1 MATAG
6 LRIGV
11 IGATGALGAE
21 LIEVLSSSAVRV
33 ARVVPVATEK
43 SLGAEVAF
51 QGEVIPVETQLP
63 DLHSLDFVFLC
74 APRAA
79 SLEVARAALRA
90 EVPGIDLS
98 GALSTSAEVPLQVAA
113 LGVPEDEIAFPFV
126 ATPAGPALPWSLLL
140 HPLAD
145 RAGLVRVVGTVL
157 DSASVGGVRGT
168 ESLLSESL
176 ALFNQREAPDPTVFS
191 QPVAFDCAPSV
202 GRPGTGGDTLR
213 EQQAV
218 ADLRRLLGAD
228 ISFSITAVRVPT
240 FLGLA
245 SSLIV
250 ETCEPLDLEE
260 ARAVLSKAPGLEV
273 WPDGV
278 EGPTVRAAAGC
289 DEVLVGR
296 IRRDPTTENGLLFW
310 IATDQVR
317 LAAMNA
323 VRLAEM
329 RLAGISHPV
338 A

>member
-21 LIEVLSSSAVRV
+21 LLDVLGGSAIRV
-33 ARVVPVATEK
+33 AQIVPVATEK
-43 SLGAEVAF
+43 SLGAEVEF
-51 QGEVIPVETQLP
+51 QGEVAPVETELP
-63 DLHSLDFVFLC
+63 SLHGLDFVFLC
-74 APRAA
+74 APSAA
-79 SLEVARAALRA
+79 SLEVAGAALRA

-98 GALSTSAEVPLQVAA
+98 GALASTAAVPLRVAD
-113 LGVPEDEIAFPFV
+113 LGAPEEESAVPFV
-126 ATPAGPALPWSLLL
+126 ATPAGPALPWALLL

-176 ALFNQREAPDPTVFS
+176 ALLNQREAPDPTVFS
-191 QPVAFDCAPSV
+191 QPVAFDCVPSV
-202 GRPGTGGDTLR
+202 GSPGAGGDTPR
-213 EQQAV
+213 EQQAI
-218 ADLRRLLGAD
+218 ADLHRLLGAD
-228 ISFSITAVRVPT
+228 IRFGITAVRVPT

-250 ETCEPLDLEE
+250 GTREPLDPDE
-260 ARAVLSKAPGLEV
+260 AVAVLAKAPGLEV
-273 WPDGV
+273 WPNGV
-278 EGPTVRAAAGC
+278 EGPSVRAAAGC

-296 IRRDPTTENGLLFW
+296 VRKDPTAENGLLLW

-317 LAAMNA
+317 LAAANA
-323 VRLAEM
+323 VKLAET
-329 RLAGISHPV
+329 RLGAR
-338 A
+338 

>member
-11 IGATGALGAE
+11 VGATGTLGAE
-21 LIEVLSSSAVRV
+21 VLDVLGSSAVRV
-33 ARVVPVATEK
+33 ARIVPIATEK
-43 SLGAEVAF
+43 SLGAEVVF
-51 QGEVIPVETQLP
+51 QGEAIPVETELP
-63 DLHSLDFVFLC
+63 NLHSLDFVFLC
-74 APRAA
+74 APSAA
-79 SLEVARAALRA
+79 SLQVARAALRA

-98 GALSTSAEVPLQVAA
+98 GALAPTAEVPLQVAD
-113 LGVPEDEIAFPFV
+113 LGVPEDEIFAPFV
-126 ATPAGPALPWSLLL
+126 ATPAGPALPWALLL

-176 ALFNQREAPDPTVFS
+176 ALFNQREAPHPTVFS
-191 QPVAFDCAPSV
+191 QHVACDCAPSV
-202 GRPGTGGDTLR
+202 GRPDSGGDTPR
-213 EQQAV
+213 ELQAI

-228 ISFSITAVRVPT
+228 IHFGITAVRVPT

-250 ETCEPLDLEE
+250 ETREPLDPGE
-260 ARAVLSKAPGLEV
+260 ARAVLAEAPGLEV
-273 WPDGV
+273 WPEGI

-296 IRRDPTTENGLLFW
+296 VRRDPTAKNSLLFW

-317 LAAMNA
+317 LAAANA
-323 VRLAEM
+323 VKLAEA
-329 RLAGISHPV
+329 RLAGVSHRV

>member
-21 LIEVLSSSAVRV
+21 LLDVLGGSAIRV
-33 ARVVPVATEK
+33 AQIVPIATEN
-43 SLGAEVAF
+43 SLGSEVEF
-51 QGEVIPVETQLP
+51 QGEVIPVETELP
-63 DLHSLDFVFLC
+63 SLHGLDFVFLC

-79 SLEVARAALRA
+79 SLEIARAALHA
-90 EVPGIDLS
+90 GTTGIDLS
-98 GALSTSAEVPLQVAA
+98 GALAPTAEVPLQVAD
-113 LGVPEDEIAFPFV
+113 LGVPEEELVVPFV
-126 ATPAGPALPWSLLL
+126 ATPAGPALPWALVL
-140 HPLAD
+140 HPLLD

-202 GRPGTGGDTLR
+202 GRPGEGGDTPR
-213 EQQAV
+213 EEQAI
-218 ADLRRLLGAD
+218 ADLHRLLGAD
-228 ISFSITAVRVPT
+228 IGFSITAVRVPT

-245 SSLIV
+245 SSLLV
-250 ETCEPLDLEE
+250 ETCEPLDPEE
-260 ARAVLSKAPGLEV
+260 ARALLSKAPGLEV
-273 WPDGV
+273 WPGGF
-278 EGPTVRAAAGC
+278 EGPSVRAAAGC

-296 IRRDPTTENGLLFW
+296 IRRDPTAENGLLFW

-317 LAAMNA
+317 LAAANA
-323 VRLAEM
+323 VKLAEA
-329 RLAGISHPV
+329 RLGA
-338 A
+338 

>member
-21 LIEVLSSSAVRV
+21 LLEVIGASAIRV
-33 ARVVPVATEK
+33 AQIVPIATEK
-43 SLGAEVAF
+43 SLGSEVEF
-51 QGEVIPVETQLP
+51 QGEVIPVETELP
-63 DLHSLDFVFLC
+63 SLHGLDFIFLC
-74 APRAA
+74 APTAA
-79 SLEVARAALRA
+79 SLQVARAALRA

-98 GALSTSAEVPLQVAA
+98 GALAPTAEVPLQVAD
-113 LGVPEDEIAFPFV
+113 LGVREEEAAVPFI
-126 ATPAGPALPWSLLL
+126 ATPAGPALPWALVL
-140 HPLAD
+140 HPLAE

-176 ALFNQREAPDPTVFS
+176 ALFNQQRTPDPTVFS
-191 QPVAFDCAPSV
+191 QPVAFDCVPSV
-202 GRPGTGGDTLR
+202 GRPDTDGDTPR
-213 EQQAV
+213 EQQAI
-218 ADLRRLLGAD
+218 ADLHRLLGAD
-228 ISFSITAVRVPT
+228 ISISITAVRVPT

-250 ETCEPLDLEE
+250 ETREPLDPDD
-260 ARAVLSKAPGLEV
+260 AREVLSEAPGLEV
-273 WPDGV
+273 WPEGI

-289 DEVLVGR
+289 DDVLVGR
-296 IRRDPTTENGLLFW
+296 IRRDPTAENGLLFW

-317 LAAMNA
+317 LAATNA
-323 VRLAEM
+323 VKLAEA
-329 RLAGISHPV
+329 RLAGISHGV

>member
-1 MATAG
+1 MARAG

-21 LIEVLSSSAVRV
+21 LIDVLGGSAIRV
-33 ARVVPVATEK
+33 AQIVPIATEK
-43 SLGAEVAF
+43 SLGAEVEF
-51 QGEVIPVETQLP
+51 QGEVVPVETELP
-63 DLHSLDFVFLC
+63 SLHGLDFVFLC
-74 APRAA
+74 APSAA
-79 SLEVARAALRA
+79 SLEAAGVALRA

-98 GALSTSAEVPLQVAA
+98 GALASTAEVPLRVAD
-113 LGVPEDEIAFPFV
+113 LGVPEEEAAVPFV
-126 ATPAGPALPWSLLL
+126 ATPAGPALPWAILL

-157 DSASVGGVRGT
+157 DSASVGGVRGA

-176 ALFNQREAPDPTVFS
+176 ALFNQQEVPDPTVFS
-191 QPVAFDCAPSV
+191 HPVAFDCAPSV
-202 GRPGTGGDTLR
+202 GQPGAGGDTPR
-213 EQQAV
+213 EQQAI
-218 ADLRRLLGAD
+218 ADLHRLLGAD

-250 ETCEPLDLEE
+250 ETHEPLDPDE
-260 ARAVLSKAPGLEV
+260 ARAVLSEAPGLEV
-273 WPDGV
+273 WPDDI
-278 EGPTVRAAAGC
+278 EGPTVRTAAGS

-296 IRRDPTTENGLLFW
+296 VRRDPTAENGLLLW

-317 LAAMNA
+317 LAASNA
-323 VRLAEM
+323 VRLAEA
-329 RLAGISHPV
+329 RLVGISHRV

>member
-11 IGATGALGAE
+11 VGATGALGAE
-21 LIEVLSSSAVRV
+21 LLDVLGGSAIRV
-33 ARVVPVATEK
+33 ARIVPVATEK
-43 SLGAEVAF
+43 SLGAEVEF
-51 QGEVIPVETQLP
+51 QGEVTPVETELP
-63 DLHSLDFVFLC
+63 SLHGLDFVFLC
-74 APRAA
+74 APSAA

-98 GALSTSAEVPLQVAA
+98 GALASTAAVPLRVAD
-113 LGVPEDEIAFPFV
+113 LGVPEEEAAVPFV
-126 ATPAGPALPWSLLL
+126 ATPAGPALPWALLL

-176 ALFNQREAPDPTVFS
+176 ELLNQQEAPDPTVFS
-191 QPVAFDCAPSV
+191 QPVAFDCVPSV
-202 GRPGTGGDTLR
+202 GRPGAGGDTPR
-213 EQQAV
+213 EQQAI
-218 ADLRRLLGAD
+218 ADLHRLLGAD
-228 ISFSITAVRVPT
+228 IRFSITAVRVPT

-250 ETCEPLDLEE
+250 ETREPLDPDE
-260 ARAVLSKAPGLEV
+260 ARAVLSEAPGLEV
-273 WPDGV
+273 WPDDI
-278 EGPTVRAAAGC
+278 EGPTVRTAAGS

-296 IRRDPTTENGLLFW
+296 VRRDPTAENGLLLW

-317 LAAMNA
+317 LAATNA
-323 VRLAEM
+323 VRLAEA
-329 RLAGISHPV
+329 RLVGISHRV